1 MKSQLKAIMNKYF
14 PRYKW
19 ICLLKINKRLD
30 FILQSFLLY
39 TSLMN
44 LFSIKKRT
52 VYEFRF
58 FVSDDIPT
66 HFSCLLQSCSVHH
79 KHVLTIHEIIR
90 AGVIPLNEVN
100 HRLFRFAH
108 YEEALQRRILSRVL
122 PTIVKWLEKKTNYR
136 RASTNTYILK
146 MCS

>member
-1 MKSQLKAIMNKYF
+1 
-14 PRYKW
+14 
-19 ICLLKINKRLD
+19 
-30 FILQSFLLY
+30 
-39 TSLMN
+39 MN

-52 VYEFRF
+52 IYEFRF

-79 KHVLTIHEIIR
+79 KHVLRIHEIIR

-108 YEEALQRRILSRVL
+108 YEEAASATHLKQGSANHCEMTGKKNKLSTCLYKHIHIKNVF
-122 PTIVKWLEKKTNYR
+122 VKRDK
-136 RASTNTYILK
+136 
-146 MCS
+146 